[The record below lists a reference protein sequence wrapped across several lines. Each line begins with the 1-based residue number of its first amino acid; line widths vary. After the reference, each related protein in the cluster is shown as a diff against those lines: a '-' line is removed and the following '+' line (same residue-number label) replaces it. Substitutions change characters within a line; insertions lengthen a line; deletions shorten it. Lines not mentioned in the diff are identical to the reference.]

1 MFGNWFRRKKE
12 TGPEADRTAPETA
25 VPEFVKFLGY
35 CLGNALKI
43 GEDYGETLDYT
54 PASIPAVSRILD
66 EYHRRYLHP
75 EEDQGLIHNKV
86 NAFASIF
93 GVYVG
98 ETLLR
103 THPNSGY
110 GWAEKESF
118 GLVVAK
124 GEGYH
129 IDAIAKAAKQIVNG
143 RENGDE
149 IGSFF
154 AVAEDLMEGR
164 FPPTDPT
171 GS

>member
-1 MFGNWFRRKKE
+1 M
-12 TGPEADRTAPETA
+12 
-25 VPEFVKFLGY
+25 
-35 CLGNALKI
+35 
-43 GEDYGETLDYT
+43 
-54 PASIPAVSRILD
+54 
-66 EYHRRYLHP
+66 
-75 EEDQGLIHNKV
+75 

-110 GWAEKESF
+110 GWAEKEGF